1 MTMRVLV
8 AEDDDRI
15 AETLTTS
22 LERAGFRVERE
33 RDGEVAWY
41 RGDCEA
47 YDAIILDLGL
57 PQMDGLS
64 VLKRWRKAGRLT
76 PVLILTARGQWEER
90 VDGIEAGADDYVVKP
105 FHVQEIVAR
114 LRALVRRANG
124 LASSRVQFGK
134 YTLDLR
140 TMEVSTAE
148 MPMDLTPQEFKLV
161 SYLVHRR
168 GQVISQLEITEH
180 IYNQDYERDSNAV
193 EVLVARVRKRL
204 GADVIKTRRGF
215 GYSLGDGY

>member
-1 MTMRVLV
+1 MRILI

-15 AETLTTS
+15 AEMLATALTK
-22 LERAGFRVERE
+22 AGFGVERE
-33 RDGEVAWY
+33 SDGEIAWY
-41 RGDCEA
+41 RGDTEP
-47 YDAIILDLGL
+47 YDAIVLDLGL
-57 PQMDGLS
+57 PQIDGLTI
-64 VLKRWRKAGRLT
+64 LKRWRSAGRLT

-105 FHVQEIVAR
+105 FHVQEIIAR

-124 LASSRVQFGK
+124 LASSRVPFGK
-134 YTLDLR
+134 YLLDLR
-140 TMEVSTAE
+140 TMEVTE
-148 MPMDLTPQEFKLV
+148 DGMPMDLTPQEFKLI

-180 IYNQDYERDSNAV
+180 IYHQDYERDSNAV

-204 GADVIKTRRGF
+204 GPEVVKTRRGF
-215 GYSLGDGY
+215 GYVLGDGF

>member
-1 MTMRVLV
+1 MRILV

-22 LERAGFRVERE
+22 LQKAGFGVERE
-33 RDGEVAWY
+33 RDGEVAWF
-41 RGDCEA
+41 RGDTET

-57 PQMDGLS
+57 PQMDGLT
-64 VLKRWRKAGRLT
+64 VLKRWRSAGRLT

-124 LASSRVQFGK
+124 LASSRIAFGK
-134 YTLDLR
+134 YLLDLR
-140 TMEVSTAE
+140 TMEVTADGV
-148 MPMDLTPQEFKLV
+148 PMDLTPQEFKLV

-204 GADVIKTRRGF
+204 GADVVKTRRGF
-215 GYSLGDGY
+215 GYALGDGY

>member
-1 MTMRVLV
+1 MRVLI

-15 AETLTTS
+15 AEILVVSLTK
-22 LERAGFRVERE
+22 AGFSVVRE
-33 RDGEVAWY
+33 SDGEVAWY
-41 RGDCEA
+41 RGDSETF
-47 YDAIILDLGL
+47 DVIVLDLGL
-57 PQMDGLS
+57 PQIDGLTI
-64 VLKRWRKAGRLT
+64 LKRWRNAGRMT

-124 LASSRVQFGK
+124 LATSRIPFGK
-134 YTLDLR
+134 YLLDLR
-140 TMEVSTAE
+140 TMEVTE
-148 MPMDLTPQEFKLV
+148 EGMPMELTPQEFKLV

-168 GQVISQLEITEH
+168 GQVVSQLEITEH
-180 IYNQDYERDSNAV
+180 IYNQDFERDSNAV

-215 GYSLGDGY
+215 GYALGDGF

>member
-1 MTMRVLV
+1 MRVLV

-22 LERAGFRVERE
+22 LQRAGFQVERE
-33 RDGEVAWY
+33 RDGEIAWY
-41 RGDCEA
+41 RGDSET
-47 YDAIILDLGL
+47 YDVIILDLGL
-57 PQMDGLS
+57 PQMDGLT
-64 VLKRWRKAGRLT
+64 VLKRWRSAGRLT

-124 LASSRVQFGK
+124 LATSRIQFGK
-134 YTLDLR
+134 YLLDLR
-140 TMEVSTAE
+140 TMEVTVDG

-168 GQVISQLEITEH
+168 GRVVSQLEITEH

-215 GYSLGDGY
+215 GYALGDGY

>member
-1 MTMRVLV
+1 MRVLV

-15 AETLTTS
+15 AETLTVS
-22 LERAGFRVERE
+22 LEKSGFRVDRE

-41 RGDCEA
+41 RGDSES

-57 PQMDGLS
+57 PQMDGLT
-64 VLKRWRKAGRLT
+64 VLKRWRSAGRLT

-105 FHVQEIVAR
+105 FHVQEIIAR

-124 LASSRVQFGK
+124 LASSRIAFGR
-134 YTLDLR
+134 YLLDLR
-140 TMEVSTAE
+140 TMEVTTE
-148 MPMDLTPQEFKLV
+148 GMPMDLTPQEFKLV

-215 GYSLGDGY
+215 GYALGDGY

>member
-1 MTMRVLV
+1 MRILV

-22 LERAGFRVERE
+22 LKKAGFGVERE
-33 RDGEVAWY
+33 RDGEAAWY
-41 RGDCEA
+41 RGDTEA

-57 PQMDGLS
+57 PQMDGLTI
-64 VLKRWRKAGRLT
+64 LKRWRAAGRLT

-124 LASSRVQFGK
+124 LASSRIPFGK
-134 YTLDLR
+134 YLLDLR
-140 TMEVSTAE
+140 TMEVTADGV
-148 MPMDLTPQEFKLV
+148 PMDLTPQEFKLV

-168 GQVISQLEITEH
+168 GQVITQLDITEH
-180 IYNQDYERDSNAV
+180 IYHQDYERESNAV

-215 GYSLGDGY
+215 GYALGDNY

>member
-1 MTMRVLV
+1 MRVLI
-8 AEDDDRI
+8 AEDDNRI
-15 AETLTTS
+15 AETLEAS
-22 LERAGFRVERE
+22 LSKAGFGVERE
-33 RDGEVAWY
+33 RDGEIAWF
-41 RGDCEA
+41 RGDTEA
-47 YDAIILDLGL
+47 FDAIVLDLGL
-57 PQMDGLS
+57 PQIDGLTI
-64 VLKRWRKAGRLT
+64 LKRWRSAGRTT

-124 LASSRVQFGK
+124 LATSRIPFGK
-134 YTLDLR
+134 YLLDLR
-140 TMEVSTAE
+140 TMEVTADGV
-148 MPMDLTPQEFKLV
+148 PMDLTPQEFKLI

-204 GADVIKTRRGF
+204 GPDVIKTRRGF
-215 GYSLGDGY
+215 GYALGDGF

>member
-1 MTMRVLV
+1 MRVLI

-15 AETLTTS
+15 AETLVSS
-22 LERAGFRVERE
+22 LSKAGFVVERE
-33 RDGEVAWY
+33 RDGEIVWF
-41 RGDCEA
+41 RGDTEV
-47 YDAIILDLGL
+47 YDVIVLDLGL
-57 PQMDGLS
+57 PQIDGLTI
-64 VLKRWRKAGRLT
+64 LKRWRSAGRLT

-105 FHVQEIVAR
+105 FHIQEIVAR

-124 LASSRVQFGK
+124 LASSRIPFGR
-134 YTLDLR
+134 YLLDLR
-140 TMEVSTAE
+140 TLEVTADGV
-148 MPMDLTPQEFKLV
+148 PMNLTPQEFKLV

-168 GQVISQLEITEH
+168 GQVVSQLEITEH

-204 GADVIKTRRGF
+204 GTDVVKTRRGF
-215 GYSLGDGY
+215 GYALGEGF

>member
-1 MTMRVLV
+1 MRVLI

-15 AETLTTS
+15 ASTLLNALS
-22 LERAGFRVERE
+22 KAGFGVERE
-33 RDGEVAWY
+33 RDGEVAWF
-41 RGDCEA
+41 RGDSEDF
-47 YDAIILDLGL
+47 DAIILDLGL
-57 PQMDGLS
+57 PQMDGITI
-64 VLKRWRKAGRLT
+64 LKRWRAAGRLA

-114 LRALVRRANG
+114 LRALIRRASG
-124 LASSRVQFGK
+124 LASSRVTFGK
-134 YTLDLR
+134 YLLDLR
-140 TMEVSTAE
+140 AMEVTQSGQ
-148 MPMDLTPQEFKLV
+148 PMDLTPQEFKLV

-204 GADVIKTRRGF
+204 GQDVIRTKRGF
-215 GYSLGDGY
+215 GYALGDGY

>member
-1 MTMRVLV
+1 MRVLI

-15 AETLTTS
+15 AETLNVS
-22 LERAGFRVERE
+22 LSKAGFSVERE
-33 RDGEVAWY
+33 RDGEAAWF
-41 RGDCEA
+41 RGDSETF
-47 YDAIILDLGL
+47 DAIVLDLGL
-57 PQMDGLS
+57 PQMDGLTI
-64 VLKRWRKAGRLT
+64 LKRWRAAGRLT

-124 LASSRVQFGK
+124 LASSRIAFGK
-134 YTLDLR
+134 YLLDLR
-140 TMEVSTAE
+140 TMEVTADGV
-148 MPMDLTPQEFKLV
+148 PMDLTPQEFKLV

-204 GADVIKTRRGF
+204 GADVIRTRRGF
-215 GYSLGDGY
+215 GYALGDGY

>member
-1 MTMRVLV
+1 MRVLV
-8 AEDDDRI
+8 VEDDERI
-15 AETLTTS
+15 AETLTAS
-22 LERAGFRVERE
+22 LSKAGFGVERE
-33 RDGEVAWY
+33 SDGEVAWF
-41 RGDCEA
+41 RGDTEA
-47 YDAIILDLGL
+47 YDAIVLDLGL
-57 PQMDGLS
+57 PQMDGLT
-64 VLKRWRKAGRLT
+64 VLKRWRSAGRLT

-124 LASSRVQFGK
+124 LASSRIAFVK
-134 YTLDLR
+134 YVLDLR
-140 TMEVSTAE
+140 TMEVTADGV
-148 MPMDLTPQEFKLV
+148 PMELTPQEFKLI

-168 GQVISQLEITEH
+168 GQVVSQLEITEH

-215 GYSLGDGY
+215 GYALGDGY

>member
-1 MTMRVLV
+1 MRVLI

-15 AETLTTS
+15 AETLIAS
-22 LERAGFRVERE
+22 LGKAGFGVERE

-41 RGDCEA
+41 RGDAEA
-47 YDAIILDLGL
+47 FDAIVLDLGL
-57 PQMDGLS
+57 PQMDGLTI
-64 VLKRWRKAGRLT
+64 LKRWRKAGRLT

-124 LASSRVQFGK
+124 VATSRISFGK
-134 YTLDLR
+134 FLLDLR
-140 TMEVSTAE
+140 TMEVTADG

-168 GQVISQLEITEH
+168 GQVVSQLEITEH

-215 GYSLGDGY
+215 GYALGDGF

>member
-1 MTMRVLV
+1 MRVLI

-15 AETLTTS
+15 AETLIAS
-22 LERAGFRVERE
+22 LGKAGFGVERE

-41 RGDCEA
+41 RGDTEA
-47 YDAIILDLGL
+47 FDAIVLDLGL
-57 PQMDGLS
+57 PQMDGLT
-64 VLKRWRKAGRLT
+64 VLKRWRSAGRLT

-124 LASSRVQFGK
+124 VATSRIAFGK
-134 YTLDLR
+134 FLLDLR
-140 TMEVSTAE
+140 TMEVTADG
-148 MPMDLTPQEFKLV
+148 MPMELTPQEFKLV

-193 EVLVARVRKRL
+193 EVLVARVRRRL
-204 GADVIKTRRGF
+204 GAEVIKTRRGF
-215 GYSLGDGY
+215 GYMLGDGY

>member
-1 MTMRVLV
+1 MRVLI

-15 AETLTTS
+15 ASTLLNALS
-22 LERAGFRVERE
+22 KAGFGVERE
-33 RDGEVAWY
+33 RDGEVAWF
-41 RGDCEA
+41 RGDSEDF
-47 YDAIILDLGL
+47 DAIILDLGL
-57 PQMDGLS
+57 PQMDGITI
-64 VLKRWRKAGRLT
+64 LKRWRAAGRLA

-114 LRALVRRANG
+114 LRALIRRASG
-124 LASSRVQFGK
+124 LASSRVTFGK
-134 YTLDLR
+134 YLLDLR
-140 TMEVSTAE
+140 TMEVTQSGQ
-148 MPMDLTPQEFKLV
+148 PMDLTPQEFKLV

-204 GADVIKTRRGF
+204 GQDVIRTKRGF
-215 GYSLGDGY
+215 GYALGDGY

>member
-1 MTMRVLV
+1 MRVLIV
-8 AEDDDRI
+8 EDDDRI
-15 AETLTTS
+15 AEALCS
-22 LERAGFRVERE
+22 PLSKAGFAVERE
-33 RDGEVAWY
+33 SDGEVAWF
-41 RGDCEA
+41 RGDTESF
-47 YDAIILDLGL
+47 DAIVLDLGL
-57 PQMDGLS
+57 PQIDGLTI
-64 VLKRWRKAGRLT
+64 LKRWRKAGRLA

-124 LASSRVQFGK
+124 LASSRIAFGK
-134 YTLDLR
+134 YVLDLR
-140 TMEVSTAE
+140 TMEVTGDGV
-148 MPMDLTPQEFKLV
+148 PMELTPQELKLV
-161 SYLVHRR
+161 SFLVHRR

-204 GADVIKTRRGF
+204 GPDVIKTKRGF
-215 GYSLGDGY
+215 GYTLGDGF

>member
-1 MTMRVLV
+1 MRVLV

-15 AETLTTS
+15 ADTLRVA
-22 LERAGFRVERE
+22 LEKAGFRVERE

-41 RGDCEA
+41 RGDSEA
-47 YDAIILDLGL
+47 YDVIILDLGM
-57 PQMDGLS
+57 PQMDGLT
-64 VLKRWRKAGRLT
+64 VLKRWRNAGRMT

-124 LASSRVQFGK
+124 LASSRIVFGK
-134 YTLDLR
+134 YLLDLR
-140 TMEVSTAE
+140 TMEVSVDG

-215 GYSLGDGY
+215 GYALGDGY

>member
-1 MTMRVLV
+1 MRVLV

-15 AETLTTS
+15 AETLTTF
-22 LERAGFRVERE
+22 LEKAGFRVERE
-33 RDGEVAWY
+33 RDGEIAWY
-41 RGDCEA
+41 RGDSES
-47 YDAIILDLGL
+47 YDVIILDLGL
-57 PQMDGLS
+57 PQMDGLT
-64 VLKRWRKAGRLT
+64 VLKRWRSAGRLT

-114 LRALVRRANG
+114 LHALVRRANG
-124 LASSRVQFGK
+124 LASSRIAFGK
-134 YTLDLR
+134 YLLDLR
-140 TMEVSTAE
+140 TMEVTADGT
-148 MPMDLTPQEFKLV
+148 PMDLTPQEFKLV
-161 SYLVHRR
+161 TYLVHRR

-204 GADVIKTRRGF
+204 GPDVIKTRRGF
-215 GYSLGDGY
+215 GYALGDGY

>member
-1 MTMRVLV
+1 MRILV

-15 AETLTTS
+15 AEMLATALTK
-22 LERAGFRVERE
+22 AGFGVERE
-33 RDGEVAWY
+33 SDGEIAWY
-41 RGDCEA
+41 RGDTEP

-57 PQMDGLS
+57 PQIDGLS
-64 VLKRWRKAGRLT
+64 ILKRWRSAGRLT

-124 LASSRVQFGK
+124 LASSRVPFGK
-134 YTLDLR
+134 YLLDLR
-140 TMEVSTAE
+140 TMEVTE
-148 MPMDLTPQEFKLV
+148 DGMPMDLTPQEFKLI

-204 GADVIKTRRGF
+204 GPEVVKTRRGF
-215 GYSLGDGY
+215 GYVLGDGF

>member
-1 MTMRVLV
+1 MRILV

-15 AETLTTS
+15 AEMLATALTK
-22 LERAGFRVERE
+22 AGFGVERE
-33 RDGEVAWY
+33 SDGEIAWY
-41 RGDCEA
+41 RGDTEP
-47 YDAIILDLGL
+47 YDAIVLDLGL
-57 PQMDGLS
+57 PQIDGLTI
-64 VLKRWRKAGRLT
+64 LKRWRSAGRLT

-105 FHVQEIVAR
+105 FHVQEIIAR

-124 LASSRVQFGK
+124 LASSRVPFGK
-134 YTLDLR
+134 YLLDLR
-140 TMEVSTAE
+140 TMEVTE
-148 MPMDLTPQEFKLV
+148 DGMPMDLTPQEFKLI

-180 IYNQDYERDSNAV
+180 IYHQDYERDSNAV

-204 GADVIKTRRGF
+204 GPEVVKTRRGF
-215 GYSLGDGY
+215 GYVLGDGF

>member
-1 MTMRVLV
+1 MRVLV

-15 AETLTTS
+15 AETLTLS
-22 LERAGFRVERE
+22 LGKAGFGVERE
-33 RDGEVAWY
+33 RDGEVAWF
-41 RGDCEA
+41 RGDTES
-47 YDAIILDLGL
+47 YDAIVLDLGL
-57 PQMDGLS
+57 PQMDGLTI
-64 VLKRWRKAGRLT
+64 LKRWRSAGRLT

-124 LASSRVQFGK
+124 HASSRIAFGK
-134 YTLDLR
+134 YLLDLR
-140 TMEVSTAE
+140 TREVSADGV
-148 MPMDLTPQEFKLV
+148 PMDLTPQEFKLV

-168 GQVISQLEITEH
+168 GQVVSQLEITEH

-204 GADVIKTRRGF
+204 GADVVKTRRGF
-215 GYSLGDGY
+215 GYALGDGY